1 MIMENCFIVIHINII
16 LKQNDNNSNNI
27 INNKL
32 IGELNENNVKI
43 Y

>member
-1 MIMENCFIVIHINII
+1 MIMEKYFIVIHINII